1 MGVHEFD
8 TRRLD
13 VVQLADFT
21 DDRDSLR
28 ARLFSVG
35 DALRRGERAEGAD
48 HVGKPRHQRAKHREA
63 EERHAQRE
71 QQTDLRVECVDD
83 LQAPQ
88 CPGQDQQRQDGGE
101 SVAADEGKSEEL
113 SSLSKLRRR
122 EIGGALGALAG
133 A

>member
-48 HVGKPRHQRAKHREA
+48 HVGK
-63 EERHAQRE
+63 
-71 QQTDLRVECVDD
+71 TDLRVECVDD